1 MAMTVIWTGMT
12 ALSLLCA
19 LAMGNQGELASAAL
33 DGAASAI
40 ELGISMAGVLCLW
53 MGVMEVMQRA
63 GLAESWPACCGPSS
77 GGCFRILPGIGGPW
91 TPSPPMSRPTCWDWA
106 TPPPPWGWRLPGG

>member
-53 MGVMEVMQRA
+53 MGVMEVTSLGRRLYIA
-63 GLAESWPACCGPSS
+63 YSEYSS
-77 GGCFRILPGIGGPW
+77 FTVW
-91 TPSPPMSRPTCWDWA
+91 TTRVSNPV
-106 TPPPPWGWRLPGG
+106 

>member
-1 MAMTVIWTGMT
+1 MIFPKKAHRWNENNPGQT
-12 ALSLLCA
+12 AAARRRHHGNDGDLDRNDGAFPFCA

-53 MGVMEVMQRA
+53 MG
-63 GLAESWPACCGPSS
+63 
-77 GGCFRILPGIGGPW
+77 
-91 TPSPPMSRPTCWDWA
+91 
-106 TPPPPWGWRLPGG
+106 